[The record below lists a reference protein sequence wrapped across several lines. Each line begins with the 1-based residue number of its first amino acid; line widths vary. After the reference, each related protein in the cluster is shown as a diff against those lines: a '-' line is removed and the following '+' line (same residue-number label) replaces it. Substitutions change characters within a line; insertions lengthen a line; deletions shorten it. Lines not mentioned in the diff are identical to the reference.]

1 MRKTCVVGLSA
12 DKKFSKPEF
21 SRMMQLSGTFC
32 DFLGPAGIDL
42 DESINAIGKSL
53 SHPGITLT
61 NNKIKDIIKV
71 MRSSKNIG
79 TLLKGELLKRKIY
92 QFFYIIK
99 NNCFT
104 IHKKCT

>member
-12 DKKFSKPEF
+12 DKKFPKPEF
-21 SRMMQLSGTFC
+21 SKMMQLSGTFC
-32 DFLGPAGIDL
+32 DFLGPAGLDL

-53 SHPGITLT
+53 SHSGITLT

-79 TLLKGELLKRKIY
+79 TLLKG
-92 QFFYIIK
+92 
-99 NNCFT
+99 T
-104 IHKKCT
+104 TKKEDLSIFLYH